1 MRTRSTLVSGRA
13 LARLVLGAC
22 CALALL
28 GFRDPGC
35 GAAGERAGL
44 NGPCT
49 RTKDCEPTLRCFEG
63 VCVPEDAAV
72 PDASTDVVADTADS
86 GDTGGDP

>member
-1 MRTRSTLVSGRA
+1 MRWRSALVSGRA
-13 LARLVLGAC
+13 FARLAIGTC
-22 CALALL
+22 CAFALL

-35 GAAGERAGL
+35 GGGGSERAGL

-63 VCVPEDAAV
+63 VCVPEDAGIL
-72 PDASTDVVADTADS
+72 DGSTDGAIDVTTDA
-86 GDTGGDP
+86 GGDP